1 MKEWASERVG
11 EWACGRVGVGVR
23 EHGELIYPLPRSL
36 THSLPHSS
44 TRLLAY
50 TPTRSMILGH
60 DIKTQQSVG
69 VSLDK
74 SRVIFVTGKRGS
86 GKSYTLGVI
95 AEELYLTGGTLSERS
110 SQVEAETRPLILLV
124 DPLGIFFTFCCPNP
138 EWSPFVTLRAGSE
151 IAKEQSQTGQ
161 QPTREGATT
170 SHNGQ
175 SAIGLPVRLLVPGD
189 PAQRYGE
196 DVVERMETL
205 GVCFQSLR
213 LNPSGLSPSEWCDL
227 FGLSINEPLG
237 IALFRAVQHLA
248 SAFFSVPT
256 LIERV
261 WEDPRSADKT
271 KEALVNRLE
280 MAHGWD
286 IFSDAETDFFET
298 LDTES
303 LNVLD
308 LSVLAPGAYGL
319 ANLIVSVICRA
330 LFQQRVQSKRRENLC
345 LAPTAERIWL
355 LIDEAQRFVPAG
367 RNTLSKDILIA
378 WAKEGRQPGL
388 SVGFATQQPSAID
401 NDILSQC
408 DWIVCHRLS
417 NQEDIAAVN
426 KLSQDYL
433 GSELKTYLRQLKN
446 QGEAL
451 LLDDFTERL
460 SLLTVKPRRT
470 LHGGG
475 ESRLPLF
482 Q

>member
-1 MKEWASERVG
+1 MV
-11 EWACGRVGVGVR
+11 
-23 EHGELIYPLPRSL
+23 
-36 THSLPHSS
+36 
-44 TRLLAY
+44 
-50 TPTRSMILGH
+50 LGH
-60 DIKTQQSVG
+60 DIKTQLPVE

-86 GKSYTLGVI
+86 GKSYTLGVL
-95 AEELYLTGGTLSERS
+95 AEELYLQGSVAEIKPLVSTGS
-110 SQVEAETRPLILLV
+110 TRRILMV

-138 EWSPFVTLRAGSE
+138 ERTAGETPLPPVHGGDRRDALGSPPRAGGV
-151 IAKEQSQTGQ
+151 A
-161 QPTREGATT
+161 
-170 SHNGQ
+170 
-175 SAIGLPVRLLVPGD
+175 LPVRLLVPGD
-189 PAQRYGE
+189 PATRYGE

-205 GVCFQSLR
+205 GVCFQALR

-248 SAFFSVPT
+248 SAFFSVPQ

-286 IFSDAETDFFET
+286 IFSQAETDLEET

-303 LNVLD
+303 INVLD

-319 ANLIVSVICRA
+319 ANLIVSVICRT

-388 SVGFATQQPSAID
+388 SVAFATQQPSAID

-408 DWIVCHRLS
+408 DLSVCHRLS

-433 GSELKTYLRQLKN
+433 GSELKTYVRQLKN

-460 SLLTVKPRRT
+460 SLCRVKPRRT